1 MLVWCNVCG
10 GGVLYMVVVWCNV
23 GGVILL
29 LWCDLCGGGGL
40 VMFLVGFGVVWYD
53 GFVVVVLEV

>member
-1 MLVWCNVCG
+1 M
-10 GGVLYMVVVWCNV
+10 LYMVVVWCNV